1 MSGIEGVG
9 FLGFDVFGTVVD
21 WRTSIAR
28 ESAPYLQ
35 RLGVQVDPL
44 TFANEWRSLY
54 QPSMQRIRSGERA
67 FVTLDVLNREN
78 LEALLIRHGVEAGQL
93 EESDIAAWSAAWE
106 RLDPWPDSVE
116 GLTRLKRRF
125 AIGPIS
131 NGHIAGMMNLARFG
145 GLPWDVITGAG
156 LARAY
161 KPQPEVYVRSAEAVG
176 LPPHRVAMV
185 AAHNDDLVAAR
196 ACGFRT
202 VFIRRP
208 TEYGPQQTSDLQ
220 PTQDWDI
227 VADSL
232 SELAAMLNC

>member
-1 MSGIEGVG
+1 
-9 FLGFDVFGTVVD
+9 
-21 WRTSIAR
+21 
-28 ESAPYLQ
+28 
-35 RLGVQVDPL
+35 
-44 TFANEWRSLY
+44 
-54 QPSMQRIRSGERA
+54 
-67 FVTLDVLNREN
+67 
-78 LEALLIRHGVEAGQL
+78 
-93 EESDIAAWSAAWE
+93 
-106 RLDPWPDSVE
+106 
-116 GLTRLKRRF
+116 LKRRF

-131 NGHIAGMMNLARFG
+131 NGHIAGMMNLARHG

-161 KPQPEVYVRSAEAVG
+161 KPQPEVYLRSAEAVG

-208 TEYGPQQTSDLQ
+208 TEYGPQQTSDLH

-232 SELAAMLNC
+232 SELAAILNC

>member
-1 MSGIEGVG
+1 MSAIAEAG

-28 ESAPYLQ
+28 ASAPYLQ
-35 RLGVQVDPL
+35 RLAVQIDPL
-44 TFANEWRSLY
+44 AFADQWRSLY
-54 QPSMQRIRSGERA
+54 QPSMQRIRSGQRP

-78 LEALLIRHGVEAGQL
+78 LEALLIRHGVEAGRL
-93 EESDIAAWSAAWE
+93 DESDIAAWTAAWE
-106 RLDPWPDSVE
+106 KLDPWPDSVE

-131 NGHIAGMMNLARFG
+131 NGHIAGMMNLARYG

-161 KPQPEVYVRSAEAVG
+161 KPQPEVYLRSAEAVG
-176 LPPHRVAMV
+176 LPPQRVVMV

-196 ACGFRT
+196 ACRLHT
-202 VFIRRP
+202 AFIRRP
-208 TEYGPQQTSDLQ
+208 TEYGPEQKTDLL
-220 PTQDWDI
+220 PAQDWDI
-227 VADSL
+227 VANSL
-232 SELAAMLNC
+232 SELAAMLDC